1 MEMSML
7 ELCKPIFPE
16 YSIPYIF
23 LDCNIFLT
31 KYVNFLT
38 QGESPP
44 HKRFCIVLHP
54 GSGGCASGFVIPCSL
69 LSERLRNWLFLPFI
83 GNYLWQSFRA
93 FAT

>member
-23 LDCNIFLT
+23 LDCNIFLI

-38 QGESPP
+38 QGQSLP
-44 HKRFCIVLHP
+44 HKRFVLYYIRVA
-54 GSGGCASGFVIPCSL
+54 GVRVGFCYT
-69 LSERLRNWLFLPFI
+69 LFPFVGTSAKLGVFTI
-83 GNYLWQSFRA
+83 YW
-93 FAT
+93 